1 LRKSF
6 IAFLR
11 RNLAFS
17 ELAIVSNLEYRFNF
31 FIDAFVQPLITV
43 GIELLMWFAIF
54 ETANAAQIGGFSR
67 DNYLA
72 YGLWA
77 PFLGR
82 IAVSWMYESMM
93 VEEVA
98 SGAINVIL
106 TRPISFYEYYLSQ
119 LMGYKIITT
128 VLSLMAPLSISL
140 IFSIPINYSRLPL
153 ALGLVFYYLFL
164 VHTLSFVISTFAFY
178 MTRVRSLTL
187 VKNLTLWLLAG
198 ELVPIDLMP
207 PAIAKILLLSP
218 FPAGVYTPVAYIT
231 GRAGSELVLQ
241 SFISVTICTVIAM
254 GVGAILWR
262 NGLRSYT
269 GTGA

>member
-1 LRKSF
+1 MKKLF
-6 IAFLR
+6 IAFWR

-31 FIDAFVQPLITV
+31 IIDAFVQPLITV

-54 ETANAAQIGGFSR
+54 ETANAAQIGGFGR

-72 YGLWA
+72 YGVWA

-82 IAVSWMYESMM
+82 IAVSWMYEAMM

-98 SGAINVIL
+98 SGTINVIL
-106 TRPISFYEYYLSQ
+106 TRPISFFEYYLSQ
-119 LMGYKIITT
+119 LMGYKIATT
-128 VLSLMAPLSISL
+128 LISMVAPLAVSL
-140 IFSIPINYSRLPL
+140 AFDLPIYYDRLPL
-153 ALGLVFYYLFL
+153 AISLVFYYLLL
-164 VHTLSFVISTFAFY
+164 VHTLSFLISTFAFY

-207 PAIAKILLLSP
+207 ETISKILLWSP
-218 FPAGVYTPVAYIT
+218 FPAGVYTPVAYMT
-231 GRAGSELVLQ
+231 NRASIDLVIQ
-241 SFISVTICTVIAM
+241 SFTSVTISI
-254 GVGAILWR
+254 ILVVPLSFWLWHR
-262 NGLRSYT
+262 GLRSYT

>member
-1 LRKSF
+1 M
-6 IAFLR
+6 AFWR

-54 ETANAAQIGGFSR
+54 QTANTLEIGGFTR

-72 YGLWA
+72 YGVWA

-98 SGAINVIL
+98 SGSINVIL

-128 VLSLMAPLSISL
+128 ILSMIAPLL
-140 IFSIPINYSRLPL
+140 VTYFFDLPVHYSRLPL
-153 ALGLVFYYLFL
+153 AISLVFYYLFL

-231 GRAGSELVLQ
+231 GRAGSDLVLQ
-241 SFISVTICTVIAM
+241 SFISVTVSIFFAVILGTV
-254 GVGAILWR
+254 LWR
-262 NGLRSYT
+262 KGLQSYT

>member
-1 LRKSF
+1 MKKLF
-6 IAFLR
+6 IAFWR

-54 ETANAAQIGGFSR
+54 ETANAVQIGGFGR
-67 DNYLA
+67 ENYLA
-72 YGLWA
+72 YGVWA

-98 SGAINVIL
+98 SGSINVIL

-119 LMGYKIITT
+119 LMGYKITT
-128 VLSLMAPLSISL
+128 TFISL
-140 IFSIPINYSRLPL
+140 IAPLAVTFIFDLPIHYSRLPL
-153 ALGLVFYYLFL
+153 ALSLVFYYLFL
-164 VHTLSFVISTFAFY
+164 VHTLSFLISTFAFH

-231 GRAGSELVLQ
+231 GRAGSELVFQ
-241 SFISVTICTVIAM
+241 SFISVTVSMVFAVI
-254 GVGAILWR
+254 ISTYLWR
-262 NGLRSYT
+262 KGLQSYT

>member
-1 LRKSF
+1 M
-6 IAFLR
+6 AFWR

-54 ETANAAQIGGFSR
+54 ETANAVEIGGFTR

-72 YGLWA
+72 YGVWA

-98 SGAINVIL
+98 SGSINVIL

-119 LMGYKIITT
+119 LMGYKITT
-128 VLSLMAPLSISL
+128 TIISMIAPLL
-140 IFSIPINYSRLPL
+140 VTFFFKLPIHYDRIPL
-153 ALGLVFYYLFL
+153 AISLVFYYLFL

-231 GRAGSELVLQ
+231 GRAGSDLVMQ
-241 SFISVTICTVIAM
+241 SFISVTICTIIAM
-254 GVGAILWR
+254 GVGAVLWR
-262 NGLRSYT
+262 KGLQSYT

>member
-1 LRKSF
+1 MKKSF
-6 IAFLR
+6 IAFWR

-31 FIDAFVQPLITV
+31 FVDAFVQPLITV
-43 GIELLMWFAIF
+43 GIELLMWLAIF
-54 ETANAAQIGGFSR
+54 ESASALTIGGFTR

-72 YGLWA
+72 YGVWA

-82 IAVSWMYESMM
+82 ISVSWMYESMM

-98 SGAINVIL
+98 SGSINVIL

-119 LMGYKIITT
+119 LMGYKVTT
-128 VLSLMAPLSISL
+128 TLISILAPLAVTYFFGL
-140 IFSIPINYSRLPL
+140 PIHYSRIPL
-153 ALGLVFYYLFL
+153 AIGLVFYYLLL

-207 PAIAKILLLSP
+207 PAIAKVLLLSP

-231 GRAGSELVLQ
+231 GRAGSELVAQ
-241 SFISVTICTVIAM
+241 SFISVTVSTLFAVII
-254 GVGAILWR
+254 GFWLWR
-262 NGLRSYT
+262 RGLQSYT

>member
-1 LRKSF
+1 M
-6 IAFLR
+6 AFWR

-54 ETANAAQIGGFSR
+54 ETANAVEIGGFTR

-72 YGLWA
+72 YGVWA

-98 SGAINVIL
+98 SGSINVIL

-119 LMGYKIITT
+119 LMGYKITT
-128 VLSLMAPLSISL
+128 TIISMIAPLL
-140 IFSIPINYSRLPL
+140 VTFFFKLPIHYERIPL
-153 ALGLVFYYLFL
+153 AISLVFYYLFL

-207 PAIAKILLLSP
+207 PTIAKILLLSP

-231 GRAGSELVLQ
+231 GRAGSDLVMQ

-254 GVGAILWR
+254 GVGAVLWR
-262 NGLRSYT
+262 KGLQSYT

>member
-1 LRKSF
+1 MKKSF
-6 IAFLR
+6 IAFWR

-17 ELAIVSNLEYRFNF
+17 ELAVVSNLEYRFNF

-54 ETANAAQIGGFSR
+54 ETANATQIGGFGR

-72 YGLWA
+72 YGVWA

-98 SGAINVIL
+98 SGSINVIL

-119 LMGYKIITT
+119 LMGYKITT
-128 VLSLMAPLSISL
+128 TFISMIAPLAVSL
-140 IFSIPINYSRLPL
+140 IFNLPVIYSRLPL
-153 ALGLVFYYLFL
+153 ALSLIFYYLFL
-164 VHTLSFVISTFAFY
+164 VHTLSFVISTFAFH

-207 PAIAKILLLSP
+207 PAIAKFLLWSP
-218 FPAGVYTPVAYIT
+218 FPAGVYTPVAYII
-231 GRAGSELVLQ
+231 GRASIDLVLQ
-241 SFISVTICTVIAM
+241 SFISVTISLLIAVPI
-254 GVGAILWR
+254 GLWLWR
-262 NGLRSYT
+262 RGLQSYT

>member
-1 LRKSF
+1 M
-6 IAFLR
+6 AFWR

-54 ETANAAQIGGFSR
+54 ETANAVEIGGFTR

-72 YGLWA
+72 YGVWA

-98 SGAINVIL
+98 SGSINVIL

-119 LMGYKIITT
+119 LMGYKITT
-128 VLSLMAPLSISL
+128 TIISMIAPLL
-140 IFSIPINYSRLPL
+140 VTYFFKLPIHYERIPL
-153 ALGLVFYYLFL
+153 AISLVFYYLFL

-207 PAIAKILLLSP
+207 PTIAKILLLSP

-231 GRAGSELVLQ
+231 GRAGSDLVMQ
-241 SFISVTICTVIAM
+241 SFVSVTISTIIAM
-254 GVGAILWR
+254 GIGAVLWR
-262 NGLRSYT
+262 KGLQSYT

>member
-1 LRKSF
+1 M
-6 IAFLR
+6 AFWR

-54 ETANAAQIGGFSR
+54 ETANAVEIGGFTR

-72 YGLWA
+72 YGVWA

-98 SGAINVIL
+98 SGSINVIL

-119 LMGYKIITT
+119 LMGYKITT
-128 VLSLMAPLSISL
+128 TIISMIAPLL
-140 IFSIPINYSRLPL
+140 VTFFFKLPIHYDRIPL
-153 ALGLVFYYLFL
+153 AISLVFYYLFL

-207 PAIAKILLLSP
+207 PTIAKILLLSP

-231 GRAGSELVLQ
+231 GRAGSDLVMQ
-241 SFISVTICTVIAM
+241 SFISVTICTIIAM
-254 GVGAILWR
+254 GVGAVLWR
-262 NGLRSYT
+262 KGLQSYT